1 MVATTFKTIQIIDS
15 QFCATNT
22 PDFDGLTLLQIGVQS
37 QQKCSAVCAWLS
49 FTLIDCFTSHRKK
62 KIFKRGPQHKP
73 TPEWY
78 HGYQVVRFP
87 NPLAPDIQIHVSWGT
102 RLIWSGWWFKTDIW
116 GHRHILKTRNKK
128 CQRYLERNCC
138 RRGFLFLEQ
147 RKADSL

>member
-49 FTLIDCFTSHRKK
+49 FTSHRKK

-102 RLIWSGWWFKTDIW
+102 RPIWSGWWFKTDIW